1 MGFLVGN
8 KFKYCHNLKKIA
20 VFLPLTIGG
29 FLFVN
34 SLFSCSMNLWA
45 GSGYLF
51 TGLGLTIFF
60 VRWLLW
66 GDLDFTSGGVMLTV
80 GFALGIIS
88 VFTGSKALDPAYNK
102 LRVDIYSVFVE
113 ASLTCKGGS
122 QPYINA
128 ARSCGVAPILD
139 IMDLNY
145 QLAKARYLNPTAS
158 IVDGVYH
165 STDGV
170 KVDPCLVNY
179 YKLSSQCPDAFV
191 QLKID
196 HPELTSPEYF
206 KQCLSLWGMIRG
218 WIGRLF

>member
-1 MGFLVGN
+1 MEN
-8 KFKYCHNLKKIA
+8 KNKSYYNLKKIA
-20 VFLPLTIGG
+20 VSLPLIIGG
-29 FLFVN
+29 ILFIN
-34 SLFSCSMNLWA
+34 SFFSCSMNLWA

-51 TGLGLTIFF
+51 TGFGLTIFF
-60 VRWLLW
+60 VRWLLR
-66 GDLDFTSGGVMLTV
+66 GDLDFTSGGVMVSV
-80 GFALGIIS
+80 GFVLGIIS
-88 VFTGSKALDPAYNK
+88 LLTGSKVLDPAYNK

-113 ASLTCKGGS
+113 ASLTCKGDS

-139 IMDLNY
+139 VMDLNY

-165 STDGV
+165 STDDV

-179 YKLSSQCPDAFV
+179 YELSSQCPDAFV
-191 QLKID
+191 QLKNN
-196 HPELTSPEYF
+196 HPELKSSASF
-206 KQCLSLWGMIRG
+206 NQCSSLWLKVRG